1 ITMSDMTKDTDEVNL
16 AIHPSIRTI
25 NIITDSDVNEVNVAV
40 KPKVDWRRPKA
51 TKSGCFCSEPQQDLE
66 EYANNLEFEVSQ
78 LYHLLGREMSSRQKL
93 EGSVDHLTKMC
104 GMQEWTLVELKR
116 DARRLRAMPNKIDA
130 ASDWVVRGMA
140 LVQEHIQ
147 G

>member
-1 ITMSDMTKDTDEVNL
+1 
-16 AIHPSIRTI
+16 
-25 NIITDSDVNEVNVAV
+25 
-40 KPKVDWRRPKA
+40 
-51 TKSGCFCSEPQQDLE
+51 
-66 EYANNLEFEVSQ
+66 
-78 LYHLLGREMSSRQKL
+78 
-93 EGSVDHLTKMC
+93 
-104 GMQEWTLVELKR
+104 WTLVELKR

>member
-1 ITMSDMTKDTDEVNL
+1 M
-16 AIHPSIRTI
+16 RTRSA
-25 NIITDSDVNEVNVAV
+25 NKTTSVKAV

-147 G
+147 GQHQETSTEDNEDDKFSLH